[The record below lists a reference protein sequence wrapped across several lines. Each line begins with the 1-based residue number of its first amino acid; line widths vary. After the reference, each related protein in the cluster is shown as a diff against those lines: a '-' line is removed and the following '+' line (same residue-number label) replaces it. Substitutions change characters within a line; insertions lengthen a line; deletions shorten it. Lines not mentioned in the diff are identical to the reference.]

1 MFSPILLNKIYLII
15 SFKNIQTKDGTLGLI
30 FDLVPHSPRP
40 SKIYGFQTGSS
51 PYGKGKKCKP
61 HLGKFRRSGV
71 HVVFNAPE
79 NSKTERR
86 GLNFV
91 DPEK

>member
-1 MFSPILLNKIYLII
+1 
-15 SFKNIQTKDGTLGLI
+15 LI
-30 FDLVPHSPRP
+30 FIGLSPPLPPRH

-51 PYGKGKKCKP
+51 SYGKGKKCKP
-61 HLGKFRRSGV
+61 HLGKFRRSGI

>member
-1 MFSPILLNKIYLII
+1 LIAI
-15 SFKNIQTKDGTLGLI
+15 ANALSTVVFG
-30 FDLVPHSPRP
+30 RE
-40 SKIYGFQTGSS
+40 
-51 PYGKGKKCKP
+51 
-61 HLGKFRRSGV
+61 SGI

-79 NSKTERR
+79 NSKTERG